1 MASPIVASLATTSC
15 NSEITSVEMGD
26 HHENERKREI
36 ERKRKRE
43 REREKEKER
52 KKDRKEMIVNRW
64 WCC

>member
-43 REREKEKER
+43 REREKER
-52 KKDRKEMIVNRW
+52 
-64 WCC
+64 